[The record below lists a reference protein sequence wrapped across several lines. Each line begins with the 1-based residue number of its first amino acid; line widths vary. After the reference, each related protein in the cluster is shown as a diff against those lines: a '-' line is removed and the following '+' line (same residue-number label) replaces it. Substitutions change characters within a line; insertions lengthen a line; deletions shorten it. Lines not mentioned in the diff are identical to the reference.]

1 MSADPGGDVRTALN
15 GAGIGLTAGTNLFDG
30 PEQPYGTGV
39 PHAATFVLPTG
50 GPAPRPFIGM
60 SVELRHPYVQ
70 VTSRSDPD
78 DYNGG
83 EAQAR
88 AIRDALHR
96 QVVAR
101 GVGGDYTECIALQ
114 DAPNYLGM
122 DRHRRHRWTN
132 NFQLWHRE

>member
-15 GAGIGLTAGTNLFDG
+15 AAGIGLTGGTNLFDG
-30 PEQPYGTGV
+30 PEQPQGTNV
-39 PHAATFVLPTG
+39 PHEAAFVLPTG
-50 GPAPRPFIGM
+50 GPSPASFIGM
-60 SVELRHPYVQ
+60 TEEMRYPYVQ
-70 VTSRSDPD
+70 VLNRSDPD

-101 GVGGDYTECIALQ
+101 GVGGNYTECMALQ
-114 DAPNYLGM
+114 DGPNYLGM
-122 DRHRRHRWTN
+122 DRHRRHRWTS
-132 NFQLWHRE
+132 NFRLWHRE